1 METYKN
7 TRLCSIISYIT
18 WIGWII
24 AFIIR
29 DKRDR
34 VTLQHVNQALNL
46 NIVGILVSA
55 GSRIGGVI
63 GWAAGIIAIGALIL
77 TIWGIVRAVQMSD
90 EPLPI
95 VGNFRIIN

>member
-1 METYKN
+1 MESFKN
-7 TRLCSIISYIT
+7 TRLCSVISYIT

-24 AFIIR
+24 AFILR
-29 DKRDR
+29 DKRDQ

-63 GWAAGIIAIGALIL
+63 GWAAGIIALLALIL
-77 TIWGIVRAVQMSD
+77 TIWGIVRAVQKNG

-95 VGNFRIIN
+95 VGNFRIL